1 MRLPRLFLITAF
13 LVWTGALSPVQA
25 SSLSAS
31 KDSAKVR
38 TGRWSGNVELV
49 SGFGFLN
56 WKEIT
61 FDSSHLRETGTLNL
75 LYDSPTFQFNTSL
88 GSRYEKNFTTKERL
102 ILNSSFFGGI
112 YSDESS
118 DSKSG
123 FINAGA
129 RWRPNSRNTYSVGA
143 SFSPVWGDQL
153 NSNAVF
159 TLGSIVS
166 ADVRVEERETI
177 GKASSIN
184 YNSSH
189 FFQNTRF
196 SLHTSFNAGAS
207 SNKKTSTWA
216 EAVLKEHDELEETIL
231 GDTYKLTPHSTSNN
245 AGASITLRD
254 STFAGVS
261 SLLAEG
267 GIRLRG
273 NRLLDHYSGAIL
285 VEEDVW
291 RDSVRLRENFNY
303 LELYAEPNVRMS
315 YHKKGYGADLHTTI
329 QFYGNHLTDKD
340 KRAKV
345 NWRPPSTIG
354 NFQFFWNLAPAHRLA
369 VGGSRSVTHPEYQ
382 KICWYDR
389 QGAVEGQLFRG
400 DPDLNATVRSS
411 AFFDYQLN
419 IKRFRFTSRSAL
431 THTSDEIEQFFQTEI
446 IDGRP
451 YTVFQW
457 DNTAYGDSFNH
468 ISGLYWNGKVLT
480 SSLLADYLQERR
492 HKYESGDKIKD
503 SHRWIIRAGV
513 GVHPGHGWDFSADG
527 IYQGDIVT
535 FYSILKEYVTVSARI
550 SKRLGKITISL
561 DGRDLLD
568 RKRVVTFYSED
579 LIDSWEEESRMNRR
593 LILLGFR
600 WNF

>member
-1 MRLPRLFLITAF
+1 MQINAPAEDILDYSISGLDR
-13 LVWTGALSPVQA
+13 ALSPVQT

-31 KDSAKVR
+31 KDSTKVR
-38 TGRWSGNVELV
+38 TGNWSGNVELV

-102 ILNSSFFGGI
+102 ILNSSFFGGM

-129 RWRPNSRNTYSVGA
+129 
-143 SFSPVWGDQL
+143 
-153 NSNAVF
+153 
-159 TLGSIVS
+159 
-166 ADVRVEERETI
+166 
-177 GKASSIN
+177 
-184 YNSSH
+184 
-189 FFQNTRF
+189 
-196 SLHTSFNAGAS
+196 
-207 SNKKTSTWA
+207 
-216 EAVLKEHDELEETIL
+216 
-231 GDTYKLTPHSTSNN
+231 
-245 AGASITLRD
+245 SITLRD
-254 STFAGVS
+254 STLAGVS

-285 VEEDVW
+285 VGEDVW

-303 LELYAEPNVRMS
+303 LELYAEPNVRLS
-315 YHKKGYGADLHTTI
+315 YHKKDYGADLHTTI
-329 QFYGNHLTDKD
+329 QLYGNHLTDKD
-340 KRAKV
+340 KKDKV

-354 NFQFFWNLAPAHRLA
+354 NFQFFWNPAPAHRLA
-369 VGGSRSVTHPEYQ
+369 VVG
-382 KICWYDR
+382 
-389 QGAVEGQLFRG
+389 
-400 DPDLNATVRSS
+400 
-411 AFFDYQLN
+411 
-419 IKRFRFTSRSAL
+419 SRSAL
-431 THTSDEIEQFFQTEI
+431 THTSDEIEHFFQTEI

-492 HKYESGDKIKD
+492 HKYGSGDKIKD
-503 SHRWIIRAGV
+503 SHRWIIRASV
-513 GVHPGHGWDFSADG
+513 GVHPGQEKSRH
-527 IYQGDIVT
+527 
-535 FYSILKEYVTVSARI
+535 
-550 SKRLGKITISL
+550 
-561 DGRDLLD
+561 LL
-568 RKRVVTFYSED
+568 F
-579 LIDSWEEESRMNRR
+579 
-593 LILLGFR
+593 
-600 WNF
+600 